1 MDPKDSP
8 ERTLEQI
15 RTCCRALD
23 DKKAENLKV
32 LKVEG
37 LSPITDYM
45 ILATGTSQ
53 PHLKAL
59 RNELEKTFKE
69 SRITLTGEDR
79 DADSGWVILD
89 AFDFMI
95 HLFTR
100 EQRDFYGMD
109 SLWKDAEEMEAAL
122 EPLSA

>member
-15 RTCCRALD
+15 RSCCRALD
-23 DKKAENLKV
+23 DKKAENLKI

-45 ILATGTSQ
+45 VLATGTSE

-59 RNELEKTFKE
+59 RNELERTFKD
-69 SRITLTGEDR
+69 SRITITGADR
-79 DADSGWVILD
+79 DTNSGWVILD
-89 AFDFMI
+89 AFDFMV
-95 HLFTR
+95 HLFTK
-100 EQRDFYGMD
+100 EKRDYYGMD
-109 SLWKDAEEMEAAL
+109 SLWKDAEEVEAGHEAI
-122 EPLSA
+122 SA